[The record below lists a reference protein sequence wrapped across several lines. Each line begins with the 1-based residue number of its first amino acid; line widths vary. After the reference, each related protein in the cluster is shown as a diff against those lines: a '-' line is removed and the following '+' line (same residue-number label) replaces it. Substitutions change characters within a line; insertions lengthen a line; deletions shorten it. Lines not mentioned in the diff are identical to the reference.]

1 MPNGIVTKIRQWRRK
16 LRWLLGRG
24 WSAEDFAQRYG
35 NSGGDAWGYRGASK
49 HERRAE
55 WIVSALP
62 DRRFAKALEVGC
74 AQGFLTERFAERAD
88 RVIACDISAEAIRQA
103 RENGGAPPHVEFR
116 VADIRAGFPDTG
128 FDLCVFSDVLY
139 YLSPRETNAVLNEA
153 AQKTTVGGV
162 LLIVNEWNAHARGLT
177 PPTYAFRKLDDD
189 PRWEPV
195 SASRAPFG
203 EAELSMGLY
212 FRRLP
217 GA

>member
-35 NSGGDAWGYRGASK
+35 SGGGDAWGYRGASK
-49 HERRAE
+49 HEHRAE

-62 DRRFAKALEVGC
+62 ARRFAKALEIGC

-103 RENGGAPPHVEFR
+103 RANGSALSHVEFR
-116 VADIRAGFPDTG
+116 VADIRAGFPDNG

-139 YLSPRETNAVLNEA
+139 YLSPRETDAVLDEA
-153 AQKTTVGGV
+153 AQRTTPGGI
-162 LLIVNEWNAHARGLT
+162 LLIVNEWSAGARGLT
-177 PPTYAFRKLDDD
+177 PPTYAFGKLDGD
-189 PRWEPV
+189 PRWEQG
-195 SASRAPFG
+195 SASQTPFG
-203 EAELSMGLY
+203 EGELSMRLY
-212 FRRLP
+212 FRRP
-217 GA
+217 SGA